1 MLYVTCQTRLRTAFG
16 TAHLTSSLRNM
27 IDVAKSDVW
36 SDWTTLGARFARC
49 AIFGIVRRFPCSAEL
64 PISLSLSRNDRLIP
78 IPCREPCSLDQPNH
92 SLQAYAVSI
101 EEMNVVD
108 NSACKIR
115 TVATVAAN
123 ADQYSGR
130 CRSILELRS
139 P

>member
-1 MLYVTCQTRLRTAFG
+1 
-16 TAHLTSSLRNM
+16 M
-27 IDVAKSDVW
+27 IDVAMSDVW
-36 SDWTTLGARFARC
+36 SDWTTLGSICTLRHIWDCQEILLFCRTAN
-49 AIFGIVRRFPCSAEL
+49 L
-64 PISLSLSRNDRLIP
+64 PVVEPHRSPNTL
-78 IPCREPCSLDQPNH
+78 PCREPCSLDQPNH